1 MALVTVVSNAS
12 VGISGIRGK
21 QLQYSKFW
29 NVGTEKSTPKL
40 PGKMGM
46 LIAYTPAFL
55 FSLATFGMFPNEG
68 LRFVLLKS
76 ALTIHFFKRI
86 CEVLFVHKYSGP
98 MFVDIATM
106 ISLSYFINTA
116 LMIYAQH
123 LTQGLQ
129 EPQVDLKYP
138 GIVIFLVGLSGNFY
152 HHYLLSKLRG
162 EGKKEYKIPKGGLFN
177 LVICP
182 HYLFEILGF
191 IGVSC
196 IAQTWSALSFTLG
209 SAILLMGRSYGTR
222 RWYISKFEDFP
233 KHVKAF
239 IPFVF

>member
-1 MALVTVVSNAS
+1 METSILQGWIYPPSSFVMVMS
-12 VGISGIRGK
+12 V
-21 QLQYSKFW
+21 
-29 NVGTEKSTPKL
+29 
-40 PGKMGM
+40 
-46 LIAYTPAFL
+46 
-55 FSLATFGMFPNEG
+55 
-68 LRFVLLKS
+68 
-76 ALTIHFFKRI
+76 LT
-86 CEVLFVHKYSGP
+86 VLFVHKYSGP

-106 ISLSYFINTA
+106 ISLNYFINAA

-123 LTQGLQ
+123 LTQGLP

-138 GIVIFLVGLSGNFY
+138 GIAIFLVGLSGNFY
-152 HHYLLSKLRG
+152 HHCLLSNLRG
-162 EGKKEYKIPKGGLFN
+162 EGKQEYKIPKGGLFS

-196 IAQTWSALSFTLG
+196 IAQTLSAVSFTLG

-222 RWYISKFEDFP
+222 RWYLSKFEDFP
-233 KHVKAF
+233 EDVKAI